1 VVISAILLAL
11 VFGGVG
17 AAWALSRDNDPA
29 GGGEDPTSTPTQ
41 DTNTQVAADEQCTE
55 EIQSNERWVCLAS
68 ATLVDGQL
76 VVEYQA
82 EWAGEVP
89 TIDGGYHL
97 HLWGS
102 DGTNPPAEIMGT
114 HAGGQQGSWAQK
126 DDYPAVLTADE
137 VAENIGD
144 RPKVCAAIAHGD
156 HGLVPDASGGYATG
170 NCAPISQG

>member
-1 VVISAILLAL
+1 MLAL
-11 VFGGVG
+11 AGAG
-17 AAWALSRDNDPA
+17 AAWAVARDNQQT
-29 GGGEDPTSTPTQ
+29 GGGEDPTSAPTQ
-41 DTNTQVAADEQCTE
+41 DTNAEGEVPADEQCTE
-55 EIQSNERWVCLAS
+55 EIQSYERWVCLAS

-114 HAGGQQGSWAQK
+114 HAGGQAGSWAQK
-126 DDYPAVLTADE
+126 DDYPAVLTAEE
-137 VAENIGD
+137 VAENVGD

-156 HGLVPDASGGYATG
+156 HGLVPDASGGYTTG
-170 NCAPISQG
+170 NCVPITQG